1 MEIDREMLIQIGV
14 SLVGVGVF
22 IVAII
27 LIGLFYTDNGLTEQG
42 ALGLIGSIIVFI
54 LVMTALGY
62 WLSAWEA

>member
-22 IVAII
+22 IGAIV
-27 LIGLFYTDNGLTEQG
+27 LIGLFFTDNGLTEQG
-42 ALGLIGSIIVFI
+42 ALGLIGAIILFI

-62 WLSAWEA
+62 WLSARES